1 MKVFFHFLLPF
12 CYRWPCSSC
21 YRCYHAE
28 ARCSTTPSTNN
39 HRYENRP
46 LTSTSPPGCNCP
58 WRVEGS
64 TTSKEN
70 LADVRCHEPRTKRPK
85 RLSEEASRLI
95 YSNSGLG
102 VATTSNSSAV
112 SRPRS
117 ENVGATKG
125 VRPTSDKSSG
135 PLTIIVPQPPAQC
148 QTVSALLRSIHHTTF
163 PAVPARTACK

>member
-1 MKVFFHFLLPF
+1 MRLQDF
-12 CYRWPCSSC
+12 
-21 YRCYHAE
+21 
-28 ARCSTTPSTNN
+28 
-39 HRYENRP
+39 
-46 LTSTSPPGCNCP
+46 
-58 WRVEGS
+58 
-64 TTSKEN
+64 
-70 LADVRCHEPRTKRPK
+70 ADVRCHQPRTKRPK

-135 PLTIIVPQPPAQC
+135 SSTHILPHEQKEGTKNLDSV
-148 QTVSALLRSIHHTTF
+148 
-163 PAVPARTACK
+163 

>member
-95 YSNSGLG
+95 YSSQGLG
-102 VATTSNSSAV
+102 AATQSNAGAV
-112 SRPRS
+112 SHDS
-117 ENVGATKG
+117 HIVGAVNRG
-125 VRPTSDKSSG
+125 GSPTSDKSSG